1 MKSLTNKE
9 KINNKQI
16 KKEKM
21 KNNFIGNTEDY
32 NKYLLYEDSYL
43 YNNNI
48 NYPKY
53 NDYQK
58 KYITKKN
65 KFSNIPPDEVKL
77 VNMYNKIN
85 ESFCDIK
92 NDRDSLTLQIEG
104 LKV

>member
-16 KKEKM
+16 KKETM

-32 NKYLLYEDSYL
+32 NKYLILYEDSYL
-43 YNNNI
+43 YNNED

-58 KYITKKN
+58 NTQQKRIN
-65 KFSNIPPDEVKL
+65 L
-77 VNMYNKIN
+77 VIYH
-85 ESFCDIK
+85 
-92 NDRDSLTLQIEG
+92 
-104 LKV
+104 